1 MTSVFSK
8 SCFPLLFL
16 AACGGTTAT
25 TPLDI
30 PAVENL
36 SAKKINDA
44 VDELEFKYRA
54 DINNANFDGPSDLP
68 LSGSAQYRGIMSIG
82 EPGLINNASSVDA
95 FVGELGMAVNFSEGE
110 LAGAAGNFYDSTNG
124 SGVSGSV
131 DVTGDIRSNATWVG
145 NASGVLTGNGDFNV
159 DADVEGGFLGG
170 ADGLYADGQASG
182 YEVILAAD

>member
-8 SCFPLLFL
+8 SCLPLLFL

-25 TPLDI
+25 NPLDI

-36 SAKKINDA
+36 SAKEINDT

-82 EPGLINNASSVDA
+82 DPGLINNASAVDA
-95 FVGELGMAVNFSEGE
+95 LVGELGMAVNFSEGE
-110 LAGAAGNFYDSTNG
+110 LAGAAGNFYDSIDG
-124 SGVSGSV
+124 SGFAGSV
-131 DVTGDIRSNATWVG
+131 DVTGDIRSNATWAG
-145 NASGVLTGNGDFNV
+145 NASGILTGNGDLNV
-159 DADVEGGFLGG
+159 DVDVEGGFLGG
-170 ADGLYADGQASG
+170 ADGLYAAGRAPN